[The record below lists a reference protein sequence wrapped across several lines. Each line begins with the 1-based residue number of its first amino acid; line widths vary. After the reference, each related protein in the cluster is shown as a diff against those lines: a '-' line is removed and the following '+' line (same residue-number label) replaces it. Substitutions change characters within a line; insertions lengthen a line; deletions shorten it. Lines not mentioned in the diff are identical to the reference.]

1 MIAKK
6 NRKVDLEKKRF
17 AFFQIGLIVSGSLCL
32 AAFEYASVEGEK
44 QVVFLEDEREQI
56 LGDETFDY
64 FEEEIVEKKKE
75 TVYVQSEVIDNVTI
89 VDKKLKEGM
98 IVKSS
103 DGKIVFDDGD
113 GVDYGEFELEGE
125 EEILDFV
132 EKEPEFIGGLQAMY
146 DFIGKNVVYPSMEAE
161 MGLGGT
167 AIIQFVVNTDGS
179 ICQVVDSSQEG
190 DVTPALSNE
199 AIRVVRS
206 MPKWIPGEQAGKK
219 VRVRYTLPIRF
230 IAPR

>member
-44 QVVFLEDEREQI
+44 QVVIIDQDREQL

-64 FEEEIVEKKKE
+64 FEEEIVEKKEE
-75 TVYVQSEVIDNVTI
+75 TVHVQAEIIDNVTI
-89 VDKKLKEGM
+89 VSKKLKEGM
-98 IVKSS
+98 IVKKA
-103 DGKIVFDDGD
+103 DGKIIFDDGD
-113 GVDYGEFELEGE
+113 DVEYGHFEIEGE
-125 EEILDFV
+125 EDILPFAEI
-132 EKEPEFIGGLQAMY
+132 EPQYVGGLEAMY
-146 DFIGKNVVYPSMEAE
+146 EFIGKNVVYPSMEAE

-179 ICQVVDSSQEG
+179 ICQVVDSSKEG
-190 DVTPALSNE
+190 EVTTGLSNE
-199 AIRVVRS
+199 AMRVVRS